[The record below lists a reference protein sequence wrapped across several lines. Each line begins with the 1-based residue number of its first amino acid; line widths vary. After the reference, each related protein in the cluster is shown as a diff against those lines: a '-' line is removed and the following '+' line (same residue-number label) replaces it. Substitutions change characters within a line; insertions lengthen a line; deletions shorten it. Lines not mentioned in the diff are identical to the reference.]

1 MRPSFVNVSPR
12 FVFVLASLCVIAVVT
27 VVFRPAA
34 PRQAEER
41 QPKPGSLKKSA
52 DVKHPVSSGQPPEF
66 LQRMLNGEIPKLTAE
81 QIGRYVESRGRDA
94 LSLIVAAMLGEDRD
108 EWLDEAAERFP
119 DDPQV
124 AAAMLLHRSGNE
136 EAEEWIVRLK
146 ENDPGNSL
154 GYLLSAKASLDGADP
169 DGALEEFAAL
179 ESTRLN
185 DYRESW
191 QSGFTDAYRS
201 AGYQG
206 MEAEWLG
213 MFQVPVLTGEVSRL
227 STGIGEAMIAAEG
240 RGDRATTEALGRAG
254 MKAAALVG
262 GRGERD
268 LLINQLISV
277 SMERQLLNQLDAFEF
292 IPGDERLVLERLAE
306 MDERIDRIKAA
317 TQHHAEL
324 LPTLT
329 ESELRQYTRRLQTD
343 GELMAMEWLVAQRQ
357 AGE

>member
-1 MRPSFVNVSPR
+1 MNRSLPFYLALSVLCASALAAFFFWPSIDAPKQER
-12 FVFVLASLCVIAVVT
+12 IAMPESAEK
-27 VVFRPAA
+27 PAA
-34 PRQAEER
+34 
-41 QPKPGSLKKSA
+41 
-52 DVKHPVSSGQPPEF
+52 VKHPLSAGQPPEF

-81 QIGRYVESRGRDA
+81 QIERYVESRGRDA
-94 LSLIVAAMLGEDRD
+94 LSLIVAAMLSEDRD

-124 AAAMLLHRSGNE
+124 AAAMLLHRSGNA
-136 EAEEWIVRLK
+136 EAGEWIGRLK

-154 GYLLSAKASLDGADP
+154 GYLLAAKASLDDADP

-185 DYRESW
+185 DYRDSW

-201 AGYQG
+201 AGYEG
-206 MEAEWLG
+206 MEAEWMGL
-213 MFQVPVLTGEVSRL
+213 FQVPILAGEVGKL
-227 STGIGEAMIAAEG
+227 SSGIAEAMIAAEG
-240 RGDRATTEALGRAG
+240 GGDRAAAEALGRAG

-277 SMERQLLNQLDAFEF
+277 SMERKLLNQLDAFEF
-292 IPGDERLVLERLAE
+292 VPGDERLVLERLSE
-306 MDERIDRIKAA
+306 MDERIDRIKA
-317 TQHHAEL
+317 TIQSHSEL

-329 ESELRQYTRRLQTD
+329 ESELRQYTRRLQAD

>member
-1 MRPSFVNVSPR
+1 MNRSLLFYLALSVLCASALAAFFFWPSTDAPKQERTAMPES
-12 FVFVLASLCVIAVVT
+12 AEK
-27 VVFRPAA
+27 PAA
-34 PRQAEER
+34 
-41 QPKPGSLKKSA
+41 
-52 DVKHPVSSGQPPEF
+52 VKRIVPSSQTPEF

-81 QIGRYVESRGRDA
+81 QIERYVESRGRDA
-94 LSLIVAAMLGEDRD
+94 LNLIVAAMLSEDRD
-108 EWLDEAAERFP
+108 EWLDEAAERYP

-124 AAAMLLHRSGNE
+124 AAAMLLHRGNNPD
-136 EAEEWIVRLK
+136 AEEWIGRLK

-154 GYLLSAKASLDGADP
+154 GYLLAAKAALDGADP

-185 DYRESW
+185 DYRDSW

-213 MFQVPVLTGEVSRL
+213 LFQVPVLAGEVSRL
-227 STGIGEAMIAAEG
+227 SNGIGEAMIAAEG
-240 RGDRATTEALGRAG
+240 RGDRAAAEALGLSG

-277 SMERQLLNQLDAFEF
+277 SMERKLLNQLDAFEF
-292 IPGDERLVLERLAE
+292 VPGDERLVLERLAE
-306 MDERIDRIKAA
+306 MDERIARIRSAIRSYS
-317 TQHHAEL
+317 EL

-329 ESELRQYTRRLQTD
+329 ESELRQYTRRLQTN
-343 GELMAMEWLVAQRQ
+343 GELKAMEWLVAQRR
-357 AGE
+357 AGG

>member
-1 MRPSFVNVSPR
+1 MTRSPR
-12 FVFVLASLCVIAVVT
+12 FYLALSLLCASALAAFFFWPSTDGPKQVRIAVPESAEK
-27 VVFRPAA
+27 PAA
-34 PRQAEER
+34 GPSIVKRAV
-41 QPKPGSLKKSA
+41 SA
-52 DVKHPVSSGQPPEF
+52 GQPPEF
-66 LQRMLNGEIPKLTAE
+66 LQRMLDGAFPKLTSE
-81 QIGRYVESRGRDA
+81 QIERYVESRGRDA
-94 LSLIVAAMLGEDRD
+94 LSLIAAAMLGQDSD

-119 DDPQV
+119 DDPGV
-124 AAAMLLHRSGNE
+124 AAAMLLYRGGKA
-136 EAEEWIVRLK
+136 EASEWIGRLK

-154 GYLLSAKASLDGADP
+154 GYLFAAKSALDSGNLDE
-169 DGALEEFAAL
+169 ALGELAAL

-191 QSGFTDAYRS
+191 QSDFTEAYRS

-213 MFQVPVLTGEVSRL
+213 MFQVPVLTSEVRRL

-240 RGDRATTEALGRAG
+240 RGDRATAEALGRAG

-277 SMERQLLNQLDAFEF
+277 SMERKLLNQLDAFEF
-292 IPGDERLVLERLAE
+292 VPGDERLVLERLAE
-306 MDERIDRIKAA
+306 MDERIDRIKV
-317 TQHHAEL
+317 TIQSHSEL

-329 ESELRQYTRRLQTD
+329 ESELRHYTRRLQAD
-343 GELMAMEWLVAQRQ
+343 GELKAMEWLVAQRQ
-357 AGE
+357 AGG

>member
-1 MRPSFVNVSPR
+1 MNRSLR
-12 FVFVLASLCVIAVVT
+12 FYLALSVLFAFAVAALFFWPATGSRKQERIAMPESAEKRAAVKRT
-27 VVFRPAA
+27 VPTS
-34 PRQAEER
+34 QA
-41 QPKPGSLKKSA
+41 
-52 DVKHPVSSGQPPEF
+52 PEF
-66 LQRMLNGEIPKLTAE
+66 QQRMLDGEIAKLTAE
-81 QIGRYVESRGRDA
+81 QIERYVESRGRDA
-94 LSLIVAAMLGEDRD
+94 LSLIVASMLGGDKD

-124 AAAMLLHRSGNE
+124 AAAMLLHKGENPD
-136 EAEEWIVRLK
+136 AEEWIVRLK

-154 GYLLSAKASLDGADP
+154 GYLFAAKSALDGGNLDE
-169 DGALEEFAAL
+169 ALGELAAL

-185 DYRESW
+185 DYRDSW

-213 MFQVPVLTGEVSRL
+213 MFQVPVLAGEVWQL
-227 STGIGEAMIAAEG
+227 SSGIAEAMIAAEG
-240 RGDRATTEALGRAG
+240 RGDRAAAEALGLSG

-268 LLINQLISV
+268 LLVNQLISV
-277 SMERQLLNQLDAFEF
+277 SMERKLLNQLDAFEF
-292 IPGDERLVLERLAE
+292 VPGDERLVLERLAE
-306 MDERIDRIKAA
+306 MDERIDRIKA
-317 TQHHAEL
+317 TIQSHSEL

-329 ESELRQYTRRLQTD
+329 EPELRQYTRRLQTD

-357 AGE
+357 AGP

>member
-1 MRPSFVNVSPR
+1 MSPR
-12 FVFVLASLCVIAVVT
+12 FYFVLAAICALAVAAVVFWPSAQT
-27 VVFRPAA
+27 QVK
-34 PRQAEER
+34 ER
-41 QPKPGSLKKSA
+41 RPKPGSSKKSVV
-52 DVKHPVSSGQPPEF
+52 VKHPVSAGQPPEF
-66 LQRMLNGEIPKLTAE
+66 LQRMLDGEIAKLTPE
-81 QIGRYVESRGRDA
+81 QIERYVESCGRDA
-94 LSLIVAAMLGEDRD
+94 SSLIVAAVLSEDRD

-119 DDPQV
+119 DDPEV
-124 AAAMLLHRSGNE
+124 AAAMLLHRGENP
-136 EAEEWIVRLK
+136 EAVEWIARLK

-154 GYLLSAKASLDGADP
+154 GYLLAAKSALDGGKLDE
-169 DGALEEFAAL
+169 ALGELAAL

-213 MFQVPVLTGEVSRL
+213 MFQVPVLAGEVSRL

-240 RGDRATTEALGRAG
+240 RGDRATAEALGRSG

-277 SMERQLLNQLDAFEF
+277 SMERKMLNQLDAFEF
-292 IPGDERLVLERLAE
+292 VPGDERLVLERLAE
-306 MDERIDRIKAA
+306 MDERIARIKA
-317 TQHHAEL
+317 TIQSHSEL

-329 ESELRQYTRRLQTD
+329 EPELRQYTRRLQTD
-343 GELMAMEWLVAQRQ
+343 GELKAMEWLVAQRQ
-357 AGE
+357 AGR

>member
-1 MRPSFVNVSPR
+1 MSPR
-12 FVFVLASLCVIAVVT
+12 FYFVLAAICALAVAAVV
-27 VVFRPAA
+27 FWPSAQ
-34 PRQAEER
+34 PQGEER
-41 QPKPGSLKKSA
+41 QPKPGSSKKSV
-52 DVKHPVSSGQPPEF
+52 DVKHPVSAGQSPEF
-66 LQRMLNGEIPKLTAE
+66 LQRMLDGEIAKLTPE
-81 QIGRYVESRGRDA
+81 QIERYVESCGRDA
-94 LSLIVAAMLGEDRD
+94 LSLIVAAMLSEDRD

-119 DDPQV
+119 DDPGV
-124 AAAMLLHRSGNE
+124 AVAMLFHRGDNP
-136 EAEEWIVRLK
+136 EAVEWIGRLK
-146 ENDPGNSL
+146 ENDPRNSL
-154 GYLLSAKASLDGADP
+154 GYLLAAKSALDGGNLDE
-169 DGALEEFAAL
+169 ALGELAAL

-213 MFQVPVLTGEVSRL
+213 LFQVPVLTGEVSRL

-240 RGDRATTEALGRAG
+240 RGDRATAEALGRSG

-262 GRGERD
+262 GRGDRD

-277 SMERQLLNQLDAFEF
+277 SMERKLLTQLDAFEF
-292 IPGDERLVLERLAE
+292 VPGDERLVLERLAE
-306 MDERIDRIKAA
+306 MDGRINRIKA
-317 TQHHAEL
+317 TIQSHSEL

-343 GELMAMEWLVAQRQ
+343 GELKAMEWLVVQRQ
-357 AGE
+357 AER